1 MAQEADVTLQL
12 EISPELTASLAA
24 EASLLGM
31 DLSGYAQKVLLERR
45 PVVAS
50 RPRPLSVEEV
60 RALSERLSAGSENLP
75 ILPPEVNNR
84 ESYYEDRW

>member
-1 MAQEADVTLQL
+1 MTIQV
-12 EISPELTASLAA
+12 ELSAELATSLAA
-24 EASLLGM
+24 EARLLGM
-31 DLSGYAQKVLLERR
+31 DLSSYTEKVLGERR

-75 ILPPEVNNR
+75 VLPLEVNNR
-84 ESYYEDRW
+84 KSYYEDRW

>member
-1 MAQEADVTLQL
+1 MTIQL
-12 EISPELTASLAA
+12 EISPELETSLAA
-24 EASLLGM
+24 EARLLGM
-31 DLSGYAQKVLLERR
+31 DLIRYAQKILGERR

-60 RALSERLSAGSENLP
+60 RALSQRFSAGSDNLP
-75 ILPPEVNNR
+75 VLPQEVNNR

>member
-1 MAQEADVTLQL
+1 MTLQL
-12 EISPELTASLAA
+12 EISPELETSLAA
-24 EASLLGM
+24 EAKLLGM
-31 DLSGYAQKVLLERR
+31 DLSRYAQKVLGERR
-45 PVVAS
+45 TVLAS

-75 ILPPEVNNR
+75 ILPPEVNYR

>member
-1 MAQEADVTLQL
+1 MTSRL
-12 EISPELTASLAA
+12 ELDPELETSLAA
-24 EASLLGM
+24 EAKLLGM
-31 DLSGYAQKVLLERR
+31 DLSRYTQKVLGERR

-60 RALSERLSAGSENLP
+60 RVLSERFSAGSENLP
-75 ILPPEVNNR
+75 VLPPEVNNR